1 METRKQEGA
10 GQREEPAADV
20 VRSVEPTPIW
30 ISGRTR
36 NFIVIGALVLLG
48 FLVWQAP
55 SILFVAAGG
64 MALALVLSFPVRLLS
79 HVMPRPL
86 AIASSFLTLALLTV
100 LGLYYVVPLLV
111 EQLTGLVAAAPDI
124 AMDLERTLRVALEP
138 LDERNVISGTPDEF
152 LASLVQDLPARFRE
166 LAESVLGGLVRIL
179 RDAFGFAVNL
189 LAALII
195 AVYLLADVRRLKA
208 AYLRAA
214 PHRYRRDALE
224 LWEAF
229 GYSLSRYLSGLAFVA
244 VVQGTLSGIA
254 LWILNVPYAPLLGAW
269 VAVTAIIPLL
279 GAWLGAIP
287 AVLIA
292 LTVEPIV
299 ALLTAIL
306 FFAIQQLEGNVLTPR
321 VMGGALGVHPI
332 IILLAVIGAGQL
344 AGIVGI
350 LFAVP
355 TLAVLRVLFDF
366 FRARLRVRPNNA
378 TTSTP

>member
-1 METRKQEGA
+1 
-10 GQREEPAADV
+10 
-20 VRSVEPTPIW
+20 
-30 ISGRTR
+30 
-36 NFIVIGALVLLG
+36 
-48 FLVWQAP
+48 VWRAP

-86 AIASSFLTLALLTV
+86 AIAASFLTLVLLAV
-100 LGLYYVVPLLV
+100 LGIYYVVPLLV
-111 EQLTGLVAAAPDI
+111 NQLTGLAAAAPGI
-124 AMDLERTLRVALEP
+124 AMDLERTLRGALQP
-138 LDERNVISGTPDEF
+138 LDDRNIISGTPEEF
-152 LASLVQDLPARFRE
+152 LASLVQDLPTRLRE
-166 LAESVLGGLVRIL
+166 LAERLLGGLVGIL
-179 RDAFGFAVNL
+179 RDALGFAVNL
-189 LAALII
+189 LAALIV

-208 AYLRAA
+208 AYLKVA
-214 PHRYRRDALE
+214 PHRYRRDARE

-229 GYSLSRYLSGLAFVA
+229 GYSLSRYLSGLALVA
-244 VVQGTLSGIA
+244 IVQGTLSGIV

-292 LTVEPIV
+292 LTVKPIV

-306 FFAIQQLEGNVLTPR
+306 FLAIQQLEGNVLTPR
-321 VMGGALGVHPI
+321 VLGGALGVHPI
-332 IILLAVIGAGQL
+332 LILLAVIGAGQL

-366 FRARLRVRPNNA
+366 FRARLRVAPA
-378 TTSTP
+378 PTPER

>member
-1 METRKQEGA
+1 VETRKHRAERG
-10 GQREEPAADV
+10 GHEPRE
-20 VRSVEPTPIW
+20 VRVEAEPTPIW

-36 NFIVIGALVLLG
+36 NILIIAALILLG
-48 FLVWQAP
+48 LLVWRAP

-86 AIASSFLTLALLTV
+86 AIAASFMTLVLLAV
-100 LGLYYVVPLLV
+100 LGIYYVVPLLV
-111 EQLTGLVAAAPDI
+111 NQLTGLAAAAPGI
-124 AMDLERTLRVALEP
+124 AMDLERTLRGALQP
-138 LDERNVISGTPDEF
+138 LDDRNIISGTPEEF
-152 LASLVQDLPARFRE
+152 LASLVQDLPTRLRE
-166 LAESVLGGLVRIL
+166 LAERLLGGLVGIL
-179 RDAFGFAVNL
+179 RDALGFAVNL
-189 LAALII
+189 LAALIV

-208 AYLRAA
+208 AYLKVA
-214 PHRYRRDALE
+214 PHRYRRDARE

-229 GYSLSRYLSGLAFVA
+229 GYSLSRYLSGLALVA
-244 VVQGTLSGIA
+244 IVQGTLSGIV

-292 LTVEPIV
+292 LTVKPIV

-306 FFAIQQLEGNVLTPR
+306 FLAIQQLEGNVLTPR
-321 VMGGALGVHPI
+321 VLGGALGVHPI
-332 IILLAVIGAGQL
+332 LILLAVIGAGQL

-366 FRARLRVRPNNA
+366 FRARLRVAPA
-378 TTSTP
+378 PTPER